1 MKTFKFLITTSLV
14 FLLSCNL
21 FASDPKGETKE
32 GKGKVVSLTTQE
44 FKSVVYNYE
53 KNKDKW
59 VYEGKMPAIIDFYA
73 DWCGPCKRLA
83 PTMDELAKE
92 YDGQIIIYK
101 VDIDVQKELAATF
114 GINSIPTLLFIP
126 MKGKPQLT
134 QGLMPKSEL
143 KKSIDSFLLE
153 KK

>member
-21 FASDPKGETKE
+21 FASDPKGEAKE
-32 GKGKVVSLTTQE
+32 NKGKVVPLTTQE

-83 PTMDELAKE
+83 PIMEELAKE
-92 YDGQIIIYK
+92 YNGEIIIYK
-101 VDIDVQKELAATF
+101 VDIETQKELAATF
-114 GINSIPTLLFIP
+114 GISSIPTLLFIP